1 MKTKLMLGSFVALLA
16 ACGPSAEQKSKA
28 ELLSSEKRFDLAMT
42 DSVIADAPAYLI
54 SEHHLKGKTKD
65 LNHAVE
71 FLEMYT
77 KQRNGYVEN
86 STTTREILGESSL
99 QISEDTL
106 AKMSNYRMVAE
117 LKLRIPYYLLDS
129 AMLHSSALLS
139 YVDQRS
145 LSNYHAEADMIA
157 NGLNQ
162 ATHEIIMEEERND
175 VLQSKPKH
183 QTKLVQ
189 TERKEKHLLQANA
202 AQINNLKLQEKI
214 MYATLNI
221 SLYEDEKTEVEKHLM
236 IDQIK
241 PYEPGFFSK
250 LLGSFQEGARNL
262 ERLVLGLAS
271 LWAWILAAWLSYK
284 AFKHFR
290 RNVVH
295 M

>member
-1 MKTKLMLGSFVALLA
+1 MKTKLMLGGFISLLA
-16 ACGPSAEQKSKA
+16 ACGPSAEEKSKA
-28 ELLSSEKRFDLAMT
+28 ELLASEKRFDLAMT
-42 DSVIADAPAYLI
+42 DSVIAEAPAYLI

-129 AMLHSSALLS
+129 AMLHSSSLLS

-145 LSNYHAEADMIA
+145 LSNYHAEADFIA

-162 ATHEIIMEEERND
+162 ATHEIMIETED
-175 VLQSKPKH
+175 QAVQQTKPKH
-183 QTKLVQ
+183 QTRLVQ
-189 TERKEKHLLQANA
+189 TERKKQHLLQANA
-202 AQINNLKLQEKI
+202 AQIDNLKLQEKV

-221 SLYEDEKTEVEKHLM
+221 SLYEEEKTEIEKHL
-236 IDQIK
+236 ILEQLK
-241 PYEPGFFSK
+241 PYEPGFLSK
-250 LLGSFQEGARNL
+250 LWGSIQEGARGL
-262 ERLVLGLAS
+262 ESLILGIVS

-284 AFKHFR
+284 AIKHLR
-290 RNVVH
+290 RNVAH